1 MMNIVNDEK
10 LNIEKTILYH
20 KEGVDLIPANI
31 ELSAIEVSLVN
42 AMSRELILRS
52 MVDRLREFYDYII
65 IDCMLSLGM
74 MTINALA
81 CADSVLIPVQAAYLP
96 VKGLQQLIKT
106 IETKMD
112 MEKIMAYVE
121 KIAENLEGLVCA
133 IGCDSM
139 PSDGAICVD
148 GEQKVNYI
156 STRESLRILDG
167 FGNNSA
173 SVMIGKSD
181 YILIYDASRKLVIDG
196 EAYLPTGYL
205 VMKSCN
211 GLQAIDDEDIAD
223 VIAALK
229 SRMTMLALGK
239 YRIQAYQLG

>member
-1 MMNIVNDEK
+1 
-10 LNIEKTILYH
+10 
-20 KEGVDLIPANI
+20 
-31 ELSAIEVSLVN
+31 
-42 AMSRELILRS
+42 
-52 MVDRLREFYDYII
+52 
-65 IDCMLSLGM
+65 
-74 MTINALA
+74 
-81 CADSVLIPVQAAYLP
+81 
-96 VKGLQQLIKT
+96 
-106 IETKMD
+106 MD
-112 MEKIMAYVE
+112 MEKIMAHVE

-139 PSDGAICVD
+139 PSDGAIYVD

-196 EAYLPTGYL
+196 EAYLPSGYL
-205 VMKSCN
+205 VMMTCN

>member
-1 MMNIVNDEK
+1 
-10 LNIEKTILYH
+10 
-20 KEGVDLIPANI
+20 
-31 ELSAIEVSLVN
+31 
-42 AMSRELILRS
+42 
-52 MVDRLREFYDYII
+52 
-65 IDCMLSLGM
+65 
-74 MTINALA
+74 
-81 CADSVLIPVQAAYLP
+81 
-96 VKGLQQLIKT
+96 
-106 IETKMD
+106 MD

-139 PSDGAICVD
+139 PSDGAIYVD

-156 STRESLRILDG
+156 STREALRILDG

-196 EAYLPTGYL
+196 EAYLPSGYL

-211 GLQAIDDEDIAD
+211 GLQAVSYTHLTLPTKA
-223 VIAALK
+223 
-229 SRMTMLALGK
+229 
-239 YRIQAYQLG
+239 

>member
-1 MMNIVNDEK
+1 
-10 LNIEKTILYH
+10 
-20 KEGVDLIPANI
+20 
-31 ELSAIEVSLVN
+31 
-42 AMSRELILRS
+42 
-52 MVDRLREFYDYII
+52 
-65 IDCMLSLGM
+65 
-74 MTINALA
+74 
-81 CADSVLIPVQAAYLP
+81 
-96 VKGLQQLIKT
+96 
-106 IETKMD
+106 MD

-133 IGCDSM
+133 IECDSM
-139 PSDGAICVD
+139 PSDGAIYVD

-156 STRESLRILDG
+156 STREALRILDG
-167 FGNNSA
+167 YGNNST

-181 YILIYDASRKLVIDG
+181 YILIYDASRKLIIDG
-196 EAYLPTGYL
+196 EAYLPSGYL

-223 VIAALK
+223 VIGALK

>member
-1 MMNIVNDEK
+1 
-10 LNIEKTILYH
+10 
-20 KEGVDLIPANI
+20 
-31 ELSAIEVSLVN
+31 
-42 AMSRELILRS
+42 
-52 MVDRLREFYDYII
+52 
-65 IDCMLSLGM
+65 
-74 MTINALA
+74 
-81 CADSVLIPVQAAYLP
+81 
-96 VKGLQQLIKT
+96 
-106 IETKMD
+106 MD

-139 PSDGAICVD
+139 PSDGAIYVD

-156 STRESLRILDG
+156 STREALRILDG

-181 YILIYDASRKLVIDG
+181 YILIYDASRKLVIDE
-196 EAYLPTGYL
+196 EAYLPSGYL

-211 GLQAIDDEDIAD
+211 GLQAIDDEDFAD

>member
-1 MMNIVNDEK
+1 
-10 LNIEKTILYH
+10 
-20 KEGVDLIPANI
+20 
-31 ELSAIEVSLVN
+31 
-42 AMSRELILRS
+42 
-52 MVDRLREFYDYII
+52 
-65 IDCMLSLGM
+65 
-74 MTINALA
+74 
-81 CADSVLIPVQAAYLP
+81 
-96 VKGLQQLIKT
+96 
-106 IETKMD
+106 MD

-139 PSDGAICVD
+139 PSDGAIYVD

-156 STRESLRILDG
+156 STREALRILDG

-181 YILIYDASRKLVIDG
+181 YILIYDASRKLV
-196 EAYLPTGYL
+196 
-205 VMKSCN
+205 MKSCN
-211 GLQAIDDEDIAD
+211 GLQAIDDEDFAD

>member
-1 MMNIVNDEK
+1 
-10 LNIEKTILYH
+10 
-20 KEGVDLIPANI
+20 
-31 ELSAIEVSLVN
+31 
-42 AMSRELILRS
+42 
-52 MVDRLREFYDYII
+52 
-65 IDCMLSLGM
+65 
-74 MTINALA
+74 
-81 CADSVLIPVQAAYLP
+81 
-96 VKGLQQLIKT
+96 
-106 IETKMD
+106 MD

-156 STRESLRILDG
+156 STRESLRILEG
-167 FGNNSA
+167 F
-173 SVMIGKSD
+173 
-181 YILIYDASRKLVIDG
+181 LIYDASRKLVIDG

>member
-1 MMNIVNDEK
+1 MEQEHKDITDRQIYETSIGLMCMS
-10 LNIEKTILYH
+10 KTEY
-20 KEGVDLIPANI
+20 
-31 ELSAIEVSLVN
+31 
-42 AMSRELILRS
+42 AMYQE
-52 MVDRLREFYDYII
+52 E
-65 IDCMLSLGM
+65 
-74 MTINALA
+74 
-81 CADSVLIPVQAAYLP
+81 
-96 VKGLQQLIKT
+96 
-106 IETKMD
+106 
-112 MEKIMAYVE
+112 MEKRVGNLHIYVDADACPVVRIVE

-139 PSDGAICVD
+139 PSDGAIYVD

-156 STRESLRILDG
+156 STREALRILDG

-196 EAYLPTGYL
+196 EAYLPSGYL

>member
-1 MMNIVNDEK
+1 
-10 LNIEKTILYH
+10 
-20 KEGVDLIPANI
+20 
-31 ELSAIEVSLVN
+31 
-42 AMSRELILRS
+42 
-52 MVDRLREFYDYII
+52 
-65 IDCMLSLGM
+65 
-74 MTINALA
+74 
-81 CADSVLIPVQAAYLP
+81 
-96 VKGLQQLIKT
+96 
-106 IETKMD
+106 
-112 MEKIMAYVE
+112 
-121 KIAENLEGLVCA
+121 
-133 IGCDSM
+133 M

>member
-1 MMNIVNDEK
+1 
-10 LNIEKTILYH
+10 
-20 KEGVDLIPANI
+20 
-31 ELSAIEVSLVN
+31 
-42 AMSRELILRS
+42 
-52 MVDRLREFYDYII
+52 
-65 IDCMLSLGM
+65 
-74 MTINALA
+74 
-81 CADSVLIPVQAAYLP
+81 
-96 VKGLQQLIKT
+96 
-106 IETKMD
+106 MD

-139 PSDGAICVD
+139 PSDGAIYVD

-156 STRESLRILDG
+156 STREALRILDG

-181 YILIYDASRKLVIDG
+181 YILIYDASKKLVIDG
-196 EAYLPTGYL
+196 SGYL